1 MTTALLLAAALWAAP
16 VQKATLEGCVRQA
29 ACWNLVRASF
39 AEIFP
44 AMKTEAEGSEPER
57 FFPGVVVFSGADPGT
72 GHLLQLRKIRRGG
85 GMGAETKAERD
96 ELEARLV
103 AAALLSSLPRE
114 DGIVPLFDEKTWEPT
129 PAGKK
134 MLKRLEAAKPGVWST
149 VYGWVW
155 GGRKKDA
162 VTLERIE
169 IKGKAPSR

>member
-1 MTTALLLAAALWAAP
+1 MLAAALWAAP
-16 VQKATLEGCVRQA
+16 VQKASLEGCVRQA

-114 DGIVPLFDEKTWEPT
+114 EGLVPLFDERTWEPT

-134 MLKRLEAAKPGVWST
+134 VLKRLETAKPGVWKT

-155 GGRKKDA
+155 GGRSTDA
-162 VTLERIE
+162 VTLERLE
-169 IKGKAPSR
+169 IKGRAPAR